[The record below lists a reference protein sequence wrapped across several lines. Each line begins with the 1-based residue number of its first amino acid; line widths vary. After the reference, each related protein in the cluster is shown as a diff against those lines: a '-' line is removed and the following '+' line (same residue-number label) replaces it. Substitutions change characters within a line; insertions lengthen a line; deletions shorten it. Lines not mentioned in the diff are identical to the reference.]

1 MYTMEHV
8 NQLLIKNFLDYFHFI
23 SVNLNLFQS
32 DFNLGVLG
40 IDILAVCCALL
51 WLVFFCRFGNLAAD
65 RVSAIG
71 DAAYDLNWF
80 DYPVG
85 LQKYLILT
93 IARSNRRVQ
102 FSGLQLIPCSIEMFG
117 KVSSTTQMS
126 SHFQY

>member
-8 NQLLIKNFLDYFHFI
+8 NQLLIKNFLDCFHFI

-32 DFNLGVLG
+32 DFNLGVL
-40 IDILAVCCALL
+40 L

-65 RVSAIG
+65 RVSGIG